1 MLFLLGTVLATFA
14 IASPNASEHVE
25 ILNATGGL
33 PPHVVGQF
41 RQPSVFQQTSDGF
54 YLVFDRRGHK
64 IYRVERDRET
74 VTTLVEI
81 GSESG
86 RIIGA
91 RSFDLGEITDRFAV
105 ADAPNGQER
114 IQIFN
119 VDGSLIRSFT
129 LPGRARP
136 RITFDDSVLSGVG
149 TVEFTGREILMNQ
162 PELGGLITRFSLQG
176 TPFHTFGVF
185 RDTGHETERDVHLAL
200 NSGIPLASADGGYY
214 FVFHAGVPLF
224 RKYDVSGEFLFE
236 RRIQGIELDPIVN
249 TLPTQWSHRSSEIP
263 LIRPSVRTAAV
274 DRDNNLWVAL
284 TTPFIYVYDSD
295 GEKIRTISLR
305 AAGLLQPS
313 SLFFPDNTRMLVA
326 PGCFE
331 FKVW

>member
-1 MLFLLGTVLATFA
+1 MCVITT
-14 IASPNASEHVE
+14 PNASDHVE
-25 ILNATGGL
+25 ILNATRGL

-41 RQPSVFQQTSDGF
+41 RQPSVFQQTSNGL
-54 YLVFDRRGHK
+54 YLVFDRRGHT

-74 VTTLVEI
+74 VTALVEI
-81 GSESG
+81 GSELG

-91 RSFDLGEITDRFAV
+91 RSFDLDENTNRFAV
-105 ADAPNGQER
+105 ADAPNGRER
-114 IQIFN
+114 IQIFDI
-119 VDGSLIRSFT
+119 DGSPVRNFT

-162 PELGGLITRFSLQG
+162 PELGGLITRFSLHG

-200 NSGIPLASADGGYY
+200 NSGIPLTSNDGGFY
-214 FVFHAGVPLF
+214 FVFHAGVPLL
-224 RKYDVSGEFLFE
+224 RKYDASGEFLFE
-236 RRIQGIELDPIVN
+236 RRIQGVELDPIVN
-249 TLPTQWSHRSSEIP
+249 TLPTQWSNRPSNGASEIP

-274 DRDNNLWVAL
+274 DRNNNLWVVL